1 MLMVFNFLGARREKK
16 PPFRSYGGVH
26 PADMKAPA
34 NEAAISTIAPPP
46 QLVIPLSQHIG
57 APCAALV
64 AVGDEVKMGQ
74 KIGEAKAPVSAPV
87 HSSVSGK
94 VIAIEPR
101 RNSLGNMV
109 PCVIIENDFQDTPAE
124 GMSPASAEAMEDPEQ
139 LAAIIREAG
148 IVGMGGA
155 TFPTAFKI
163 TSGWGKVDTVIING
177 AECEPYI
184 TSDHRTMLEHP
195 EELLRGIQFIM
206 KACKV
211 DKAYFAIEK
220 NKQFAIDLL
229 NFKGA
234 ADMGIE
240 IIPLETRYPQGAE
253 KTLIHTITGREVPPG
268 GLPAAVGCA
277 VFNTFTSYSVY
288 RAVCEGRPAIDRV
301 VTVSGSA
308 IAEPKN
314 VIVRVGTPMAW
325 VFEQTGGFAKEPWKI
340 IMGGP
345 MMGMAQFDLNVPC
358 AKGTASLLAF
368 AEKEDRT
375 VAEPV
380 CIRCGKCLEVCPVKL
395 QPLYMY
401 LYEEKGDV
409 EMMKKLNLTDC
420 VECGACTYNCPGR
433 LHLTHAFKVGKA
445 KIQAHDAA
453 VKARAEAEAAK
464 QQAEADAAAQAEA
477 DAKAKAEAA
486 KAEAEKEAKEA
497 AEAQAKAEA
506 EAAAAA
512 QAAKEAAEREA
523 REAEEA
529 AAAAKAAEEAAQ
541 AAAEAAAKEAAEA
554 AQAQAAV
561 EEAVAAVP
569 ASTEATVAQIVAEEE
584 AKAEAA
590 EATEAPAEEPEAPV
604 EEPVEEAPIAEEETP
619 VEEAAEDAA
628 EENEEKEAE

>member
-1 MLMVFNFLGARREKK
+1 MIKYPHVKFYAEVMLMVFNFKGARREKK

-34 NEAAISTIAPPP
+34 NQAAISEIALPA
-46 QLVIPLSQHIG
+46 QVVIPMSQHIG
-57 APCAALV
+57 APCTPIV
-64 AVGDEVKMGQ
+64 AVGDEVKLGQ
-74 KIGEAKAPVSAPV
+74 KIGEAKAPVSAPI
-87 HSSVSGK
+87 HASVSGK
-94 VIAIEPR
+94 VVAIEPR
-101 RNSLGNMV
+101 LNSLGNMV
-109 PCVIIENDFQDTPAE
+109 TSVIIENDGLDTPAE
-124 GMSPASAEAMEDPEQ
+124 TLVPASAEAMEDPEQ

-195 EELLRGIQFIM
+195 DELLRGIQLIM

-211 DKAYFAIEK
+211 EHAYFAIEK

-229 NFKGA
+229 KFRGA
-234 ADMGIE
+234 AKMGIE
-240 IIPLETRYPQGAE
+240 IVELECRYPQGAE

-288 RAVCEGRPAIDRV
+288 RAVYEGWPAIERV

-314 VIVRVGTPMAW
+314 VKVRVGTPMRW
-325 VFEQTGGFAKEPWKI
+325 VFEQTGGFKKEPWKV

-345 MMGMAQFDLNVPC
+345 MMGIAQFDLDVPTG
-358 AKGTASLLAF
+358 KGTASLLAF
-368 AEKEDRT
+368 CEKEDRS
-375 VAEPV
+375 EENPV
-380 CIRCGKCLEVCPVKL
+380 CIRCGKCLQVCPMKL

-401 LYEEKGDV
+401 LYEEKGDI

-445 KIQAHDAA
+445 KIMAHDAA
-453 VKARAEAEAAK
+453 VKAKAEAEKAK
-464 QQAEADAAAQAEA
+464 AEAPRVEEETKAKAEA
-477 DAKAKAEAA
+477 EAKAKAEAE
-486 KAEAEKEAKEA
+486 AEAEAK
-497 AEAQAKAEA
+497 AKAEA
-506 EAAAAA
+506 EAAALAA
-512 QAAKEAAEREA
+512 EQAALA
-523 REAEEA
+523 
-529 AAAAKAAEEAAQ
+529 
-541 AAAEAAAKEAAEA
+541 
-554 AQAQAAV
+554 AQAAV
-561 EEAVAAVP
+561 EEAA
-569 ASTEATVAQIVAEEE
+569 EADTAEEAEE
-584 AKAEAA
+584 AAEEAAEAA
-590 EATEAPAEEPEAPV
+590 EDAAKALEVAVDLAAQTASEEVVEAAVEAAES
-604 EEPVEEAPIAEEETP
+604 AEDAA
-619 VEEAAEDAA
+619 EAAEDAA
-628 EENEEKEAE
+628 EAAEEISEKEAE